1 MANGKFRAKL
11 KLGNERKKTTTS
23 IYLYV
28 WAAFSVMALVIV
40 LMFGFS
46 QGYLLANTYE
56 QVMGRDL
63 AERGKKIETSIRSTI
78 EQYPNAD
85 YSAFIRYLS
94 TSNDVD
100 IYLLDEQGGVLYPL
114 ETGGEDLELR
124 TDFTKEMKELKKQLK
139 DADSRSVVYAG
150 NAEGVY
156 GALLFSQDDTYVYL
170 YVSKSSVFIDNVITQ
185 MRVRMILMCVFV
197 FLLSFAVSS
206 GISGLLVGPIR
217 KMTEKARLFA
227 QGDFKVDFPEGAFSS
242 EMVELGQMLN
252 YARDEIS
259 KADTMQ
265 KELIANVS
273 HDFKTPLTMIKAY
286 ASMIRE
292 ISGNNPEKRNKHAS
306 VIEEEAD
313 RLTSLVNDVLDL
325 SKVRAGIDT
334 LKVTT
339 FNLSDYT
346 YEVLNRFNYLTE
358 TQGYRFVVNV
368 ADELYTSADQLK
380 IGQVLYNLIGNA
392 VNYTGENK
400 TVYIDLRKYSDDVI
414 RFDVR
419 DTGKGIKPEELA
431 SIWERYYSSS
441 EMHKRPVKGTG
452 LGLSIVK
459 SILQKHGFLFGVDSE
474 LGKGS
479 SFYVLFP
486 LVNA

>member
-1 MANGKFRAKL
+1 MSKGKFRAKI

-28 WAAFSVMALVIV
+28 WAAFSVMAFVIV
-40 LMFGFS
+40 LMFGLS
-46 QGYLLANTYE
+46 QNYLLANTYE
-56 QVMGRDL
+56 QVTVRDL
-63 AERGKKIETSIRSTI
+63 AERGKQIETAIRNTV
-78 EQYPNAD
+78 EHYPNGD

-100 IYLLDEQGGVLYPL
+100 IYILDEQGGVLYPL
-114 ETGGEDLELR
+114 ETGGEDLEIR
-124 TDFTKEMKELKKQLK
+124 TDFTSEMKELKKQLQ
-139 DADSRSVVYAG
+139 AANSRSVVYAG

-156 GALLFSQDDTYVYL
+156 GSLLFSDSSTSVYL
-170 YVSKSSVFIDNVITQ
+170 YVSKSSVFIDNVIAQ
-185 MRVRMILMCVFV
+185 VRLRMVLMCVFV

-227 QGDFKVDFPEGAFSS
+227 QGDFKVDFPEGVFGS

-259 KADTMQ
+259 KADSMQ

-292 ISGNNPEKRNKHAS
+292 ISGNNPEKRNKHAL

-325 SKVRAGIDT
+325 SKVRSGIDT
-334 LKVTT
+334 LKIST
-339 FNLSDYT
+339 FDLSAYT
-346 YEVLNRFNYLTE
+346 YEILDRFNYLTE

-368 ADELYTSADQLK
+368 ADGLYTSADELK

-400 TVYIDLRKYSDDVI
+400 TVYIDLRKYTDEII

-419 DTGKGIKPEELA
+419 DTGKGIKPEEI
-431 SIWERYYSSS
+431 STIWERYYRSS

-474 LGKGS
+474 VGKGS

-486 LVNA
+486 LVK